1 MLVEKAFLKK
11 KNHKHISLLLTVAIC
26 WWMNRKWKA
35 CFLDETNDFVPW
47 WSSDWRTSRMSSWA
61 SSRKPLKKRQCCILG
76 RRGGATYL
84 SWYFLLLEPLLFG
97 VYNPLL
103 QLFTSSLLWRGSHEN
118 YTLGFPIFRG
128 SLPGS
133 PCVSSW
139 QIKADRLCFKEGS
152 SGLESLQLLPVVW
165 CKRLPSQSG

>member
-26 WWMNRKWKA
+26 WWMNRKWDA

-61 SSRKPLKKRQCCILG
+61 SSRKPLKKRLRCILG

-139 QIKADRLCFKEGS
+139 QIKADRLCWACFK
-152 SGLESLQLLPVVW
+152 
-165 CKRLPSQSG
+165 

>member
-1 MLVEKAFLKK
+1 MGDKSLLIIKLSRLANFCMLVEKAFLKK
-11 KNHKHISLLLTVAIC
+11 IISISHYYSLWLYVDGWTENETPAFLTRQMISFHDGLLPGAHLVWA
-26 WWMNRKWKA
+26 
-35 CFLDETNDFVPW
+35 
-47 WSSDWRTSRMSSWA
+47 A
-61 SSRKPLKKRQCCILG
+61 SSRKPLKKRQRCILG

-103 QLFTSSLLWRGSHEN
+103 QLFTSSLLWRSSHEN
-118 YTLGFPIFRG
+118 YTLGFPVLRG

-139 QIKADRLCFKEGS
+139 QIKADRLCWACFK
-152 SGLESLQLLPVVW
+152 
-165 CKRLPSQSG
+165 